1 MSIFKDCD
9 IRGVYGEELHDDTG
23 LRLGK
28 ALSRRLAGRIVV
40 VGGDL
45 RPSTP
50 ALKAALIE
58 GLVWGGCHVIDVGT
72 VPTPALYYA
81 KRALDAH
88 GAVMVT
94 ASHNPA
100 RYNGFKLMVGDR
112 PVTPEALEGL
122 ARDMAQGAFVPG
134 LGTVRTRH
142 VMADYARALERA
154 FPRLARRRVVVDA
167 GNGSMWDVAPGVL
180 RRAGQEVV
188 PLFCEPD
195 GSFPHRSPNPAIPA
209 HLAALRGRV
218 REARA
223 DLGIAY
229 DGDGDRVVFVDELGE
244 VQPADRVLVLF
255 LRHALAEHPG
265 GGGRPP
271 AVVYDLKAS
280 SVVTEETLA
289 AGGRPLM
296 EKSGHA
302 FIKARLLDE
311 DAVLG
316 GEVSGHYFFGAIGG
330 DDALYATLY
339 YLRVLDAAGL
349 SPSRALS
356 TVPAYPITPD
366 IRVACPPEEADAI
379 LAELERGLND
389 RPIDRLDGVRAR
401 FDHGWALARRSV
413 TEPLITLR
421 FEAHTEEELARIQE
435 RVRVASPR
443 LARLLAEAGL

>member
-9 IRGVYGEELHDDTG
+9 IRGIYGHELDEDTA

-28 ALSRRLAGRIVV
+28 ALSRHLAGRAVV

-50 ALKAALIE
+50 PLKGALVE
-58 GLVWGGCHVIDVGT
+58 GLVWGGCHVIDVGA

-81 KRALDAH
+81 KRALGAP

-100 RYNGFKLMVGDR
+100 RYNGFKLMIGDR
-112 PVTPEALEGL
+112 PVTPETLRDL
-122 ARDMAQGAFVPG
+122 ARAMAEGAFGPG
-134 LGTVRTRH
+134 VGSVRAEH
-142 VMADYARALERA
+142 VIAGYADALVRA
-154 FPRLARRRVVVDA
+154 FPGLSRRRLVVDA
-167 GNGSMWDVAPGVL
+167 GNGSMWDVAPDVL

-188 PLFCEPD
+188 PLFCTPD
-195 GSFPHRSPNPAIPA
+195 GSFPHRNPNPAVPA
-209 HLAALRGRV
+209 HLTALCERV
-218 REARA
+218 RAAGA

-229 DGDGDRVVFVDELGE
+229 DGDGDRVVFVDERGA

-255 LRHALAEHPG
+255 LRHALEGRPG
-265 GGGRPP
+265 G

-280 SVVTEETLA
+280 SVVAEETLA

-311 DAVLG
+311 GAVLG
-316 GEVSGHYFFGAIGG
+316 GEVSGHYFFGELGG

-339 YLRVLDAAGL
+339 YLRVLDAAGA
-349 SPSRALS
+349 SAAQALS
-356 TVPAYPITPD
+356 SVPAYAITPD

-379 LAELERGLND
+379 LAELERGLSD
-389 RPIDRLDGVRAR
+389 RPIDRLDGVRAT

-421 FEAHTEEELARIQE
+421 FEAHTAEELARIQE
-435 RVRVASPR
+435 RVRAASPR
-443 LARLLAEAGL
+443 LARLLADAGL

>member
-9 IRGVYGEELHDDTG
+9 IRGVYGEELDENTG

-28 ALSRRLAGRIVV
+28 ALSRNLAGRLVV

-45 RPSTP
+45 RPSTS
-50 ALKAALIE
+50 ALKGALVE
-58 GLVWGGCHVIDVGT
+58 GLVWGGCHVIDVGH

-100 RYNGFKLMVGDR
+100 RYNGFKLMIGDR
-112 PVTPEALEGL
+112 SVTPETLDDL
-122 ARDMAQGAFVPG
+122 ARVMAEGAFVPG
-134 LGTVRTRH
+134 LGTVRES
-142 VMADYARALERA
+142 AIAAAYAGALVRA
-154 FPRLARRRVVVDA
+154 FPGLSRRRVVVDA
-167 GNGSMWDVAPGVL
+167 GNGSMWDVAPDVL
-180 RRAGQEVV
+180 RRAGQSVE

-195 GSFPHRSPNPAIPA
+195 GSFPHRNPNPAIPA
-209 HLAALRGRV
+209 HLAALRQRV
-218 REARA
+218 CEVGAE
-223 DLGIAY
+223 LGIAY
-229 DGDGDRVVFVDELGE
+229 DGDGDRVVFVDERGE

-265 GGGRPP
+265 GG
-271 AVVYDLKAS
+271 VVYDLKAS
-280 SVVTEETLA
+280 SVVAEETQA

-311 DAVLG
+311 GAVLG
-316 GEVSGHYFFGAIGG
+316 GEVSGHYFFGAIGS

-339 YLRVLDAAGL
+339 YLRVLDAMGL
-349 SPSRALS
+349 SPSRALA

-366 IRVACPPEEADAI
+366 IRVACPPEEAEAI
-379 LAELERGLND
+379 LAELERGLSD

-401 FDHGWALARRSV
+401 FEHGWALARRSV

-421 FEAHTEEELARIQE
+421 FESHTAEELAHIQE
-435 RVRVASPR
+435 RVRAASPR
-443 LARLLAEAGL
+443 LARLLARSGL